1 MRPHN
6 CSTRLPLPARLTI
19 SVPLGLEHSKAC
31 LCDPAIR
38 WHYHFRWS
46 VGHSFAEFHV
56 FDAHSGEDVD
66 GSIVAYGY
74 FVRAC
79 SSCQSNRVLQSTK
92 PKKGSLHVMSHE
104 ATRDEAAVSGTTWM
118 RSSSESAVVAFL
130 QYCLPA

>member
-1 MRPHN
+1 
-6 CSTRLPLPARLTI
+6 
-19 SVPLGLEHSKAC
+19 
-31 LCDPAIR
+31 
-38 WHYHFRWS
+38 
-46 VGHSFAEFHV
+46 V

-79 SSCQSNRVLQSTK
+79 SSCQSNRVLQSTE

-118 RSSSESAVVAFL
+118 RSSSESAVVVFL
-130 QYCLPA
+130 QICLPACLTDKEELKSSECQGVEEEPID